1 MLKGTFALAVCVVLQ
16 SACLSPSVGNT
27 SKGATAGLV
36 ARGQYLTNGIARCF
50 SCHSSLDNS
59 DPAVPRPETLGA
71 GDVLDEKAP
80 IVAPNITPD
89 KETGLGDWSEQEII
103 RATREGIGRDGR
115 ELYGHPTTYY
125 SVMTDEDA
133 SAVVAY
139 LQSMR
144 PIRHKLP
151 RTVPPAR
158 RGESVQRRSV
168 PAQASALKSP
178 TQRGAYLVQ
187 LGECVGCH
195 TTTHADG
202 TPFRELAFG
211 GGRRFRLEKGYGV
224 EVDVASSS
232 TAAAASPT
240 DRVVASINITQ
251 DPSGIAHY
259 TEAIFIQ
266 TIRTGR
272 VAGIRPLS
280 GAMPWI
286 FFRTL
291 TDADLKDVFA
301 FLQSVRPI
309 QHRVNNSDPPTWC
322 PRCGRPHGLG
332 ELNVPSSPTRE

>member
-1 MLKGTFALAVCVVLQ
+1 MSKGTFALAFCVVLQ
-16 SACLSPSVGNT
+16 SACLSPRSGSDLEGTT
-27 SKGATAGLV
+27 SDLV
-36 ARGQYLTNGIARCF
+36 ARGQYLANGIARCF
-50 SCHSSLDNS
+50 SCHSPLDNS

-89 KETGLGDWSEQEII
+89 KETGLGDWSDQEII

-115 ELYGHPTTYY
+115 ELYGHPTSYY

-158 RGESVQRRSV
+158 RGETVQRRSV
-168 PAQASALKSP
+168 PARASALKSP

-202 TPFRELAFG
+202 TPFREIAFG

-232 TAAAASPT
+232 DAAAVSPT
-240 DRVVASINITQ
+240 NRVVASMNITQ
-251 DPSGIAHY
+251 DPSGIAYY

-286 FFRTL
+286 FFRTM

-301 FLQSVRPI
+301 FLQSVQPV
-309 QHRVNNSDPPTWC
+309 QHRVNNTDPPTLC
-322 PRCGRPHGLG
+322 PRCGRRHGLG
-332 ELNVPSSPTRE
+332 ELNTPLPAIRE

>member
-1 MLKGTFALAVCVVLQ
+1 MFALALCVGLGSGCV
-16 SACLSPSVGNT
+16 SPRTDEGS
-27 SKGATAGLV
+27 SATAAGRV
-36 ARGQYLTNGIARCF
+36 ERGRYLANGIARCF
-50 SCHSSLDNS
+50 SCHSPLDNS

-89 KETGLGDWSEQEII
+89 TETGLGNWSDQGII
-103 RATREGIGRDGR
+103 RATREGIGRDAR
-115 ELYGHPTTYY
+115 ELYGHPTNYY

-133 SAVVAY
+133 TAVVAY
-139 LQSMR
+139 LRSMR
-144 PIRHKLP
+144 PIRRQLA
-151 RTVPPAR
+151 RSVPPAR
-158 RGESVQRRSV
+158 RGEHVQRRGV

-187 LGECVGCH
+187 LGECIGCH
-195 TTTHADG
+195 TTTRADG
-202 TPFRELAFG
+202 TPFLELAFG

-224 EVDVASSS
+224 ELDVGSSS
-232 TAAAASPT
+232 AAAAVSPT
-240 DRVVASINITQ
+240 DRVVASMNITQ

-259 TEAIFIQ
+259 TEATFIQ
-266 TIRTGR
+266 TIRTGK

-286 FFRTL
+286 FFRTM

-301 FLQSVRPI
+301 FLQSVRPV

-322 PRCGRPHGLG
+322 PRCGRRHGLG
-332 ELNVPSSPTRE
+332 EFKQP